1 LRTIGMRNMG
11 MLIAIAF
18 IVIPMAVRAET
29 WTAHTTLEKEKSAGR
44 CAEQAVAYTLDLTD
58 NTFIATSQ
66 YGKMF
71 SITVPA
77 DGAIKQAYKRVGPMG
92 FWKLEMTGN
101 VKSRE
106 LAVVVV
112 NWHCYYRLIQDS

>member
-1 LRTIGMRNMG
+1 MRNMG
-11 MLIAIAF
+11 MLIAIAL

-29 WTAHTTLEKEKSAGR
+29 WTAHTTFEKEKSTFGR
-44 CAEQAVAYTLDLTD
+44 NCAPQDISYTFDLTD
-58 NTFIATSQ
+58 NAFTATSQ

-77 DGAIKQAYKRVGPMG
+77 DGEIKKTYKRVGNMG
-92 FWKLEMTGN
+92 WRPLEMTGN

-106 LAVVVV
+106 LEIVT
-112 NWHCYYRLIQDS
+112 WRCYYKLTPIG